1 MRFFLAALLF
11 LTLPLAPAFAQ
22 ESCARAADRELR
34 LTNSDRPE
42 RITARSSGPSCA
54 QTIVVWTLRD
64 ARGDPLFVF
73 ASTFSDMTNNPVDH
87 PVSTDVMDNFL
98 RAWVRAP
105 IQSSEPSLPDWPDG
119 AESLGASAPA
129 GASYD
134 TPYERETYLALR
146 ARNLPLL
153 CVLNSAESEQCLI
166 VDPISHAPTVI
177 LFRARPSPG

>member
-1 MRFFLAALLF
+1 MRFFLAALFL

-22 ESCARAADRELR
+22 DGCARAATRELR
-34 LTNSDRPE
+34 LTGADASE

-54 QTIVVWTLRD
+54 QAIVVWTLRD
-64 ARGDPLFVF
+64 AHGDPLFVF
-73 ASTFSDMTNNPVDH
+73 ASTFADMANNPVDH
-87 PVSTDVMDNFL
+87 PVTTDTMDNFL
-98 RAWVRAP
+98 RAWIRAP
-105 IQSSEPSLPDWPDG
+105 IQSSEPSLPDWPQG
-119 AESLGASAPA
+119 AENLGASAPA

-166 VDPISHAPTVI
+166 VDPISHALTVI
-177 LFRARPSPG
+177 LFRARPSP